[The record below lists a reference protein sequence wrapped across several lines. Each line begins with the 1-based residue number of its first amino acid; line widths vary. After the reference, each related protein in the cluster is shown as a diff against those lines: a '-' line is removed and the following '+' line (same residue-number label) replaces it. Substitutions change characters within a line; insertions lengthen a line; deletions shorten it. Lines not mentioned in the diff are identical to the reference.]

1 VASRFLKRLDL
12 PIAKIHA
19 HVEGYLHEQR
29 HHRYWYGHHSKT
41 EQTEIQCQVSTQWC
55 AVDGS
60 RERLRDGLDD
70 LISQSVEEDIAREV
84 RGEKQQ
90 TPASTT
96 AAAAAAAAAA
106 ASDDDTLYEW
116 DVYVCQSKPCKE
128 RGAGAT
134 LDAFVGLAPPQVKV
148 HPAIISKSRGKGPIV
163 RCVKREQQQPPQQQQ
178 HQLKQQRE
186 MPDGNTSEKEKDDE
200 DIDGVGGDLDAFE
213 ASAVDSVDKVYR
225 ILTKHMSLEGVDST
239 ACECLKWNYQG
250 NNHLEQGEVS
260 KAIDCYGRAI
270 GTGYADQE
278 GVVLLMRST
287 AYLKRAFE
295 HQRELRKVVD
305 ELQRIVPEPESL
317 QMLFATAQANP
328 SLARAL
334 HQRAFSDR
342 RKQDRQFRQIKF
354 RHSLYEYA
362 LLHAAQD
369 SLRATQ
375 ILPHY
380 AKTWLRAGD
389 SLAELRKLR
398 EAASYYEK
406 AMEIDPTLVETLMP
420 VVGEFLLC
428 EWLLNSPHNFC
439 VLRCT
444 CHILTAIY
452 LKQTYTLP
460 PNSFLR

>member
-1 VASRFLKRLDL
+1 MPGV
-12 PIAKIHA
+12 H
-19 HVEGYLHEQR
+19 
-29 HHRYWYGHHSKT
+29 
-41 EQTEIQCQVSTQWC
+41 
-55 AVDGS
+55 AVDDTN
-60 RERLRDGLDD
+60 EKLRDGLDD
-70 LISQSVEEDIAREV
+70 LISQSVEEDIVREV

-90 TPASTT
+90 TPVPTT
-96 AAAAAAAAAA
+96 AAAAI
-106 ASDDDTLYEW
+106 DDETQYEW

-163 RCVKREQQQPPQQQQ
+163 RCVKREQQQQQ
-178 HQLKQQRE
+178 QLKQQRE
-186 MPDGNTSEKEKDDE
+186 TPDGDKSEKDRDDE
-200 DIDGVGGDLDAFE
+200 ETDGVGGDLDAFE

-225 ILTKHMSLEGVDST
+225 ILTKHMGLEGVDST

-295 HQRELRKVVD
+295 HQRELRKVVN

-317 QMLFATAQANP
+317 QILFATAQANP

-334 HQRAFSDR
+334 HQRVLSDC

-406 AMEIDPTLVETLMP
+406 AMEIDPALVETLMP
-420 VVGEFLLC
+420 VVGEFSLFC
-428 EWLLNSPHNFC
+428 CDCLLNSLHAFC

-444 CHILTAIY
+444 CMPPILASI
-452 LKQTYTLP
+452 
-460 PNSFLR
+460 

>member
-1 VASRFLKRLDL
+1 V
-12 PIAKIHA
+12 PGVH
-19 HVEGYLHEQR
+19 
-29 HHRYWYGHHSKT
+29 
-41 EQTEIQCQVSTQWC
+41 
-55 AVDGS
+55 AVDGTH
-60 RERLRDGLDD
+60 ERLRDGLDD

-90 TPASTT
+90 TPVSTT
-96 AAAAAAAAAA
+96 AAAAAAAVA
-106 ASDDDTLYEW
+106 ASDDDDTLYEW

-200 DIDGVGGDLDAFE
+200 DIEGVGGDLDAFE

-334 HQRAFSDR
+334 HQRVLSDR

-420 VVGEFLLC
+420 VVERLRKSQEFLDQARSLGWP
-428 EWLLNSPHNFC
+428 EDT
-439 VLRCT
+439 LR
-444 CHILTAIY
+444 LA
-452 LKQTYTLP
+452 LDVAG
-460 PNSFLR
+460 